1 MQQLMSRFGGHSMI
15 LGKGKAS
22 DSLLPEDQSVDNL
35 LDNYAKEIIPNH
47 FMVSSYDAKP
57 SWMGPISKLPNI
69 PASPRAVKLGRLE
82 HIFNEMLMQ
91 DSASVFTDIYLT
103 TLGYKNV
110 YLTLIRTIKEDWF
123 EDFLFDYE
131 MTYDLVLLLFIR
143 GEDLECRLSKNRA
156 SLMKLLLIN
165 LYKMGATGDSYIQFT
180 PSRTPL
186 GKHLPDDIDAILKS
200 SLESMNTDE
209 DLAKCLINLD

>member
-57 SWMGPISKLPNI
+57 TWMGSLKTLPNTTGV
-69 PASPRAVKLGRLE
+69 PRAVKLGRLQ
-82 HIFNEMLMQ
+82 HVFNELLMEY
-91 DSASVFTDIYLT
+91 SASVFTDIYLST
-103 TLGYKNV
+103 IGYKNV
-110 YLTLIRTIKEDWF
+110 YITFIRTIREDWF
-123 EDFLFDYE
+123 EEVLFDYE
-131 MTYDLVLLLFIR
+131 MSYDLVMMLFIR
-143 GEDLECRLSKNRA
+143 GEDLEHRLSKNQS

-186 GKHLPDDIDAILKS
+186 GKNLPENIDSILKD
-200 SLESMNTDE
+200 SLQAIDSDE
-209 DLAKCLINLD
+209 ALAAALERL

>member
-1 MQQLMSRFGGHSMI
+1 MI

-57 SWMGPISKLPNI
+57 TWMGPISKLPNI

-91 DSASVFTDIYLT
+91 DSVSVFTDIYLT

-143 GEDLECRLSKNRA
+143 GEDLECRLSKNQA
-156 SLMKLLLIN
+156 SLMKSLLIN

-186 GKHLPDDIDAILKS
+186 GKNLPENIDSILKDFLKTMDS
-200 SLESMNTDE
+200 DE
-209 DLAKCLINLD
+209 ALAAALKRL

>member
-1 MQQLMSRFGGHSMI
+1 MSRFGGHSMI

-22 DSLLPEDQSVDNL
+22 NSLLPEDQSMDNL

-57 SWMGPISKLPNI
+57 AWMGSYKALPNEA
-69 PASPRAVKLGRLE
+69 ASPRAVKLGRLE

-91 DSASVFTDIYLT
+91 DTTSVFTDLYLT

-110 YLTLIRTIKEDWF
+110 YLTFIRTIKEDWF

-131 MTYDLVLLLFIR
+131 MSYDLVLMLFIR
-143 GEDLECRLSKNRA
+143 EENLECRLSKNRA

-186 GKHLPDDIDAILKS
+186 GKNLPEDIDSILKN
-200 SLESMNTDE
+200 SLERMDSDE
-209 DLAKCLINLD
+209 ALATTLKHL

>member
-1 MQQLMSRFGGHSMI
+1 MQQLMGRFGGHSMI

-22 DSLLPEDQSVDNL
+22 DSILPEDQSVDNL

-47 FMVSSYDAKP
+47 FLVSSYDAKP
-57 SWMGPISKLPNI
+57 TWMGSLKTLPSS
-69 PASPRAVKLGRLE
+69 AVSPRAVKLGRLE

-110 YLTLIRTIKEDWF
+110 YLTFIRTIKEDWF

-131 MTYDLVLLLFIR
+131 MTYDLVLMLFIR
-143 GEDLECRLSKNRA
+143 GENLECRLSKNQA

-165 LYKMGATGDSYIQFT
+165 LYKMGATGGSFIQFT

-186 GKHLPDDIDAILKS
+186 GKNLPEDIDSILKD
-200 SLESMNTDE
+200 SLQTMDSDE
-209 DLAKCLINLD
+209 ALAAALKRL

>member
-1 MQQLMSRFGGHSMI
+1 MQQLMGRFGGHSMI
-15 LGKGKAS
+15 IGKGKAS

-35 LDNYAKEIIPNH
+35 LDNYAKEIIPTH

-57 SWMGPISKLPNI
+57 TWMGSLKTLPSI

-110 YLTLIRTIKEDWF
+110 YLTFIRTIKEDWF

-131 MTYDLVLLLFIR
+131 MTYDLVLMLFIR
-143 GEDLECRLSKNRA
+143 GENLECRLSKNQA

-186 GKHLPDDIDAILKS
+186 GKNLPEDIDSILKN
-200 SLESMNTDE
+200 SLERMDSDE
-209 DLAKCLINLD
+209 ALATALKY